1 MRVKI
6 LDPAQKPLFDTERQE
21 AEGGALLW
29 SWAAGQSFGVG
40 AGASWTRPLSFV
52 VDITSALMDMML

>member
-21 AEGGALLW
+21 AEGGGRCCGRGQQARALE
-29 SWAAGQSFGVG
+29 SGQVRPGHDLS
-40 AGASWTRPLSFV
+40 ASLLILHLR
-52 VDITSALMDMML
+52 